1 MRTFAKGLTGL
12 LGFFLLW
19 EITVQAGVLPDYWV
33 PPASEVATTFVE
45 LLGDREFL
53 LGVVATLL
61 AWLIALGVAI
71 GIGVPAGLLL
81 GSVPALQSASRALI
95 EFLRPIPAVA
105 LIPLVMVTIGSGP
118 DAKITLAVYAA
129 VWPILFN
136 TIYAFGEIDPVL
148 LDSARATGAN
158 RRQALTWVALPHA
171 APFIFTGVRVAASIA
186 LIAVISVEYIA
197 ASEVGL
203 GRYILE
209 GGMNN
214 GHLDQVMAG
223 TVLAGL
229 AGWAINSALVGSGK
243 RLFRWADTE
252 ERATR

>member
-1 MRTFAKGLTGL
+1 MRVFAKGLIGL

-19 EITVQAGVLPDYWV
+19 EITVQAGLLPDYWV
-33 PPASEVATTFVE
+33 PPASDVAATLVD
-45 LLGDREFL
+45 LLGDQEFIRA
-53 LGVVATLL
+53 VIATLL
-61 AWLIALGVAI
+61 TWLLALGVAV
-71 GIGVPAGLLL
+71 GIGVPAGLML

-148 LDSARATGAN
+148 LDSARASGAN
-158 RRQALTWVALPHA
+158 RRQVLTWVALPHA

-197 ASEVGL
+197 GSEVGL
-203 GRYILE
+203 GRFILE

-214 GHLDQVMAG
+214 SRLDQVMAG
-223 TVLAGL
+223 TVLAGG
-229 AGWAINSALVGSGK
+229 AGWAINAALVGSGR
-243 RLFRWADTE
+243 RLFRWAETE